1 MKCVVLCEMF
11 GSLAAVDDGSNVHLV
26 LVLSKHTNI
35 SASHEQHRQ
44 MTMYEGGKGKVVR
57 QGFSQLTWLSMEI
70 VAVSSISVALYQ
82 SVSLWVFAIN
92 LAVQSDMANSSHTLL
107 MEKSICLVIS
117 VHILSLA
124 TYQLLHLV

>member
-1 MKCVVLCEMF
+1 MKCVVLCEAF
-11 GSLAAVDDGSNVHLV
+11 GSLAAVDDGGNVHFV

-35 SASHEQHRQ
+35 SASHGQQEQ

-57 QGFSQLTWLSMEI
+57 QGSSHLTLLSMDI

-82 SVSLWVFAIN
+82 SVSLWVFTIN
-92 LAVQSDMANSSHTLL
+92 PAVQSGLANSRHTLL
-107 MEKSICLVIS
+107 TEKSVCLII

-124 TYQLLHLV
+124 TYCI